1 MTPEELAI
9 KLADIYSR
17 AYEAVLIDHYGLSA
31 AFIEAGGQV
40 SAEQARVAHLIAE
53 KVLDSHDSA

>member
-17 AYEAVLIDHYGLSA
+17 AYEAVLIDHYGA